1 MSAPVEPLAR
11 LYERALGAYVARP
24 DEQTLRPAYELG
36 RDAVR
41 LGLGILQLAAA
52 HHDALRAALARRA
65 ETLADADRVVSL
77 AGEFAAESLSAFE
90 MVQRGFREV
99 QAAAI
104 AELRQA
110 AMLRQLSHFLADA
123 SLAPGAPDT
132 LTEMAHL
139 VAEQARELTAAD
151 GAAVSVAAAAGRT
164 VRARSPGAGDAGAG
178 AGAGP
183 DRRRLSA
190 PLTALGGGELGAIE
204 VWRDG
209 ADPFTDLQ
217 QALLVHLAEMAAAT
231 VERARA
237 YP

>member
-1 MSAPVEPLAR
+1 MSAPVQPFPR
-11 LYERALGAYVARP
+11 LYERALGTYVARP

-36 RDAVR
+36 REAVR
-41 LGLGILQLAAA
+41 LGLGILDLAAA

-65 ETLADADRVVSL
+65 ETLADADRLVSL

-99 QAAAI
+99 QDAAL
-104 AELRQA
+104 AERRQA
-110 AMLRQLSHFLADA
+110 AMLRQLSNFLADA
-123 SLAPGAPDT
+123 SLAPAAPDT

-139 VAEQARELTAAD
+139 VAEQARELTGAD
-151 GAAVSVAAAAGRT
+151 SATVSVAAAGRT
-164 VRARSPGAGDAGAG
+164 VRARSPGDDDSGGG
-178 AGAGP
+178 EGP
-183 DRRRLSA
+183 DRRHLSA
-190 PLTALGGGELGAIE
+190 RLTALGGGALGAIE

-217 QALLVHLAEMAAAT
+217 QALLVHLAQMAAAT